1 MNTSIVL
8 VLAAVC
14 AFACLSVN
22 AEHDGKCKD
31 EMMKLMKETH
41 AMLEDGSAPACANE
55 LDLKRFKCSG
65 GEDHEADEQ
74 SRKEFVDW
82 IKSLDSD
89 KRKEVQEC
97 MKQLGEA
104 AVEKLGDEISAECK
118 EKMENFAKKMAEKH
132 KEE

>member
-1 MNTSIVL
+1 MNTSVVL

-31 EMMKLMKETH
+31 EIRKIKKETN
-41 AMLEDGSAPACANE
+41 AMLGDESAPACVNE
-55 LDLKRFKCSG
+55 LGLKKFKRS
-65 GEDHEADEQ
+65 GEDHEADKQ
-74 SRKEFVDW
+74 IKKEFRDW

-89 KRKEVQEC
+89 KRKEVWEC
-97 MKQLGEA
+97 MKQLGKA
-104 AVEKLGDEISAECK
+104 AMEKLGDEISAECR
-118 EKMENFAKKMAEKH
+118 EKLENFTKRMEEKH

>member
-22 AEHDGKCKD
+22 AAFDEKCNN
-31 EMMKLMKETH
+31 EMMKLMKEKN
-41 AMLEDGSAPACANE
+41 AMFDGESAPTCAKD

-65 GEDHEADEQ
+65 EDHDADMKT
-74 SRKEFVDW
+74 RKEFFDW
-82 IKSLDSD
+82 VKSLDSD
-89 KRKEVQEC
+89 KRKEVKAC

-104 AVEKLGDEISAECK
+104 AMEKLGDEISAECK
-118 EKMENFAKKMAEKH
+118 EKMENFAKRMKEKH
-132 KEE
+132 QEE

>member
-22 AEHDGKCKD
+22 AEHDGKCRD
-31 EMMKLMKETH
+31 EMMKIKKEMN
-41 AMLEDGSAPACANE
+41 AMFEDESAPACANE

-65 GEDHEADEQ
+65 EDHEADKQ
-74 SRKEFVDW
+74 TMKEFMDW

-89 KRKEVQEC
+89 KRKEVKAC
-97 MKQLGEA
+97 MKQVGEA
-104 AVEKLGDEISAECK
+104 AMEKLGDEISAECR
-118 EKMENFAKKMAEKH
+118 EKIENFAKKMEEKY